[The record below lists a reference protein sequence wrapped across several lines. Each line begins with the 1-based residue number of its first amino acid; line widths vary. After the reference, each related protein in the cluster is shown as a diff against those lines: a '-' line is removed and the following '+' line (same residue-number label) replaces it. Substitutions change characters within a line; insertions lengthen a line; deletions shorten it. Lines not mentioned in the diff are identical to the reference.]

1 MSKYLEQFNKDIKK
15 LVEKLLLNFA
25 NVTNKTQNYED
36 YVDSIINYINEHSL
50 DYISRK
56 NDVLNRFEGLKE
68 KLELN
73 NQNEKSQLLQNYLN
87 RLKTIYEKKTP
98 AQKDNLYSY
107 INLVIRLAYSP
118 LKTRVNI
125 EYLKEQFENRYL
137 SNQYGGYDINK
148 DYYDKV
154 NQIEPANTV
163 EIPEVDYNEKTP
175 SISEDEEVE
184 EENEKSK
191 NDISESKYDDKNII
205 MESENKNDNI
215 IINNKKNDI
224 IKLDFT
230 YEGQLEKGLVNN
242 ILEYLFKSKSKLFA
256 DKDYFNKMPKIYF
269 NYMLAANT
277 RLSDNLITKYEQ
289 VSSDFILFRVLN
301 LFIEEYK
308 SDDASNTKENFMNQF
323 FNINTIDIPNNLLKD
338 ILSDVYKRRKQISY
352 LRKIGVN
359 FEKAGIQSL
368 MSDKLVFLINQFL
381 NIHDNVLTS
390 FIKIFYIQKG
400 QIEKDYMDKIF
411 INDSFKTN
419 LNFLDSIIDYS
430 NYYIYNEIIVNKN
443 KFTLMRFMNIYT
455 EQFEP
460 IIKYFCL
467 ILNYLFKII
476 TKIASSNKNQN
487 CIVNKYIIDTLYYYS
502 KSERK
507 LYSEIFIH
515 LMDAYIKLIYEFIL
529 NGNLIDIND
538 EFFIDNVNLKFS
550 NDSQKIKSIFFF
562 DQNYIINDWVNCFK
576 IRSFSF
582 DGKEMAC
589 VPIPFMID
597 DLHFK
602 ILETGKTTFLLKN
615 VKVIDFYSE
624 LNRDV
629 LNEREFNFVDKNTVS
644 KKMETDD
651 IIKKKYIND
660 LEEISNNL
668 KIEKNNLVLT
678 NHEINEFKFSRKG
691 APVPEFI
698 TDFQNGNLQ
707 NINKIIN
714 DDEIDFNDF
723 GCFNEDIIDINNQ
736 QKQLKKEK
744 AKDNLISLTIP
755 EKNDSNKEMKNIY
768 KLTIDNILSNTK
780 EEVNKISP
788 DSNIHN
794 IDMVLHYLYI
804 NHILKINRVIN
815 AKFIDILISRTNIMK
830 NFNLLFNICLFNA
843 GFSMN
848 NFIIELN
855 NYIYRKS
862 ENENMLNIHNNF
874 FLENILYELASSPMS
889 DLSPFKDEIYKNI
902 KISFVDSIK
911 SYLIISSEDILILK
925 YKSELPASIFYN
937 DKVMIL
943 YNRIFNYL
951 VKIKR
956 SFALIRNINLD
967 KQLKKAENISENK
980 KIKLLVLYLIEYRSL
995 ILNFANNLE
1004 LYLFHF
1010 VVEPFIIK
1018 FKGKIDEVNSIDQ
1031 FIYHHNKFLKDIAFF
1046 FGLSNQN
1053 YLNDLYDILN
1063 LIIGFPILMDRFF
1076 MLDLDDIE
1084 DEEKQKLYIDIFNN
1098 TENFKAKIDNINK
1111 HLNQMKEKLLN
1122 P

>member
-242 ILEYLFKSKSKLFA
+242 ILEYLYKSKSKLFA

-411 INDSFKTN
+411 INDSFRTN

-668 KIEKNNLVLT
+668 KIEKNNLVIT
-678 NHEINEFKFSRKG
+678 NHEINEYKFSRNG

-698 TDFQNGNLQ
+698 ADFQNGNLK

-723 GCFNEDIIDINNQ
+723 GCFNEDLIDINAK
-736 QKQLKKEK
+736 QKPLEKEM
-744 AKDNLISLTIP
+744 AKDNLITLTVP
-755 EKNDSNKEMKNIY
+755 EKNESNKEMKNIY
-768 KLTIDNILSNTK
+768 KMTIDNILSNSK

-815 AKFIDILISRTNIMK
+815 AKFIDILISRTNILK

-951 VKIKR
+951 VKFKR

-1018 FKGKIDEVNSIDQ
+1018 FKQKIDEVNSIDQ

>member
-1 MSKYLEQFNKDIKK
+1 MSKYLEKFNKDTKK

-25 NVTNKTQNYED
+25 NVTNKTQNYDE

-50 DYISRK
+50 DYVSRK

-87 RLKTIYEKKTP
+87 RLQTIYEKKSP
-98 AQKDNLYSY
+98 VQKDNLYSY
-107 INLVIRLAYSP
+107 INLIMRLAYSP

-148 DYYDKV
+148 DYYDKI
-154 NQIEPANTV
+154 NQIEPGNTV

-175 SISEDEEVE
+175 SISEDEELE
-184 EENEKSK
+184 EENENSK
-191 NDISESKYDDKNII
+191 NDINESKVNNII
-205 MESENKNDNI
+205 MEHEKMNDNI

-230 YEGQLEKGLVNN
+230 YEGQVEKGLVNN
-242 ILEYLFKSKSKLFA
+242 ILEYLYKSKSKLFN

-277 RLSDNLITKYEQ
+277 RLSDNLIAKYEQ

-301 LFIEEYK
+301 LFIEDYN
-308 SDDASNTKENFMNQF
+308 SDDASNTKENFYNQF
-323 FNINTIDIPNNLLKD
+323 LNINTTDIPNNLLKD
-338 ILSDVYKRRKQISY
+338 ILSSVYKRRMQISY
-352 LRKIGVN
+352 LRKIRVN
-359 FEKAGIQSL
+359 FEKAGIHSL
-368 MSDKLVFLINQFL
+368 MSDKLIYLINRFL
-381 NIHDNVLTS
+381 NIHDNVITS
-390 FIKIFYIQKG
+390 LIKIFYIQKG

-411 INDSFKTN
+411 INDSFRTN

-443 KFTLMRFMNIYT
+443 KFTLMRFMNIYS

-467 ILNYLFKII
+467 ILNYLFKVI
-476 TKIASSNKNQN
+476 TKVTSSNKNQN
-487 CIVNKYIIDTLYYYS
+487 CVVNKYIIDTLYYYS

-507 LYSEIFIH
+507 IYSEIFIH

-562 DQNYIINDWVNCFK
+562 DQNYTINDWVNCFK

-582 DGKEMAC
+582 EGKEMAC

-629 LNEREFNFVDKNTVS
+629 LNEREFNFVEKNNNS
-644 KKMETDD
+644 KKIETDD

-723 GCFNEDIIDINNQ
+723 GCFNEDLIDINNQ

-815 AKFIDILISRTNIMK
+815 AKFIDILITRTNIMK

-855 NYIYRKS
+855 NYICRKT
-862 ENENMLNIHNNF
+862 ENENVLNIHNNF
-874 FLENILYELASSPMS
+874 FLENILYELSSSPMS
-889 DLSPFKDEIYKNI
+889 DLSPYKDEIYKNI
-902 KISFVDSIK
+902 KISFSDNIK
-911 SYLIISSEDILILK
+911 SYLIISNEDILILK
-925 YKSELPASIFYN
+925 YKSELPASIFFN
-937 DKVMIL
+937 DKIMLL
-943 YNRIFNYL
+943 YNKIFNYL

-967 KQLKKAENISENK
+967 KKLKKAENISENQK
-980 KIKLLVLYLIEYRSL
+980 TKLLVLYLIEYRSL
-995 ILNFANNLE
+995 ILNIANNLE

-1018 FKGKIDEVNSIDQ
+1018 FKEKIEDVNSIDQ
-1031 FIYHHNKFLKDIAFF
+1031 FINNHYKFLKDIAFF

-1053 YLNDLYDILN
+1053 YLKDLYNVLN

-1084 DEEKQKLYIDIFNN
+1084 DGEKQKLYIDIFNN
-1098 TENFKAKIDNINK
+1098 TENFKSKIENINK

>member
-1 MSKYLEQFNKDIKK
+1 MSKYLEKFNKDTKK

-25 NVTNKTQNYED
+25 NVTNKTQNYDE

-50 DYISRK
+50 DYVSRK

-87 RLKTIYEKKTP
+87 RLQTIYEKKSP
-98 AQKDNLYSY
+98 VQKDNLYSY
-107 INLVIRLAYSP
+107 INLIMRLAYSP

-148 DYYDKV
+148 DYYDKI
-154 NQIEPANTV
+154 NQIEPGNTV

-175 SISEDEEVE
+175 SISEDEELE
-184 EENEKSK
+184 EENENSK
-191 NDISESKYDDKNII
+191 NDINESKVNNII
-205 MESENKNDNI
+205 MEHEKMNDNI

-230 YEGQLEKGLVNN
+230 YEGQVEKGLVNN
-242 ILEYLFKSKSKLFA
+242 ILEYLYKSKSKLFN

-277 RLSDNLITKYEQ
+277 RLSDNLIAKYEQ

-301 LFIEEYK
+301 LFIEDYN
-308 SDDASNTKENFMNQF
+308 SDDASNTKENFYNQF
-323 FNINTIDIPNNLLKD
+323 LNINTTDIPNNLLKD
-338 ILSDVYKRRKQISY
+338 ILSSVYKRRMQISY
-352 LRKIGVN
+352 LRKIRVN
-359 FEKAGIQSL
+359 FEKAGIHSL
-368 MSDKLVFLINQFL
+368 MSDKLVYLINRFL
-381 NIHDNVLTS
+381 NIHDNVITS

-411 INDSFKTN
+411 INDSFRTN

-443 KFTLMRFMNIYT
+443 KFTLMRFMNIYS

-467 ILNYLFKII
+467 ILNYLFKV
-476 TKIASSNKNQN
+476 IAKVTSSNKNQN
-487 CIVNKYIIDTLYYYS
+487 CVVNKYIIDTLYYYS

-507 LYSEIFIH
+507 IYSEIFIH

-562 DQNYIINDWVNCFK
+562 DQNYTINDWVNCFK

-582 DGKEMAC
+582 EGKEMAC

-629 LNEREFNFVDKNTVS
+629 LNEREFNFVEKNNNS
-644 KKMETDD
+644 KKIETDD

-668 KIEKNNLVLT
+668 IIEKNNLVLT

-815 AKFIDILISRTNIMK
+815 AKFIDILISRTNIIK

-1018 FKGKIDEVNSIDQ
+1018 FKQKIDEVNSIDQ

>member
-36 YVDSIINYINEHSL
+36 YVGSIMNYINEHSL
-50 DYISRK
+50 DYVSRK
-56 NDVLNRFEGLKE
+56 NDVINRFEGLKE

-87 RLKTIYEKKTP
+87 RLQTIYEKKSP
-98 AQKDNLYSY
+98 VQKDNLYSY
-107 INLVIRLAYSP
+107 INLIIRLAYSP

-154 NQIEPANTV
+154 NQIEPVNTV

-175 SISEDEEVE
+175 SISEDEEAE
-184 EENEKSK
+184 EDNENSK
-191 NDISESKYDDKNII
+191 NDINESKSDKNII
-205 MESENKNDNI
+205 MDSENINDNI

-230 YEGQLEKGLVNN
+230 YEGQMEKGLVSD
-242 ILEYLFKSKSKLFA
+242 ILEYLYKSKSKLFA

-277 RLSDNLITKYEQ
+277 RLSDNLIAKYEQ

-301 LFIEEYK
+301 LFIEEYS

-323 FNINTIDIPNNLLKD
+323 FNINTTDIPNNLLKD

-352 LRKIGVN
+352 LRKIRIN
-359 FEKAGIQSL
+359 FEKAGIHSL

-411 INDSFKTN
+411 INDSFRTN

-443 KFTLMRFMNIYT
+443 KFTLMRFMNIYS

-476 TKIASSNKNQN
+476 TKSSSLNKNQN

-538 EFFIDNVNLKFS
+538 EFFIDNVNLNFS
-550 NDSQKIKSIFFF
+550 NNSQKIKSIFFF

-582 DGKEMAC
+582 EGKEMAC

-629 LNEREFNFVDKNTVS
+629 LNEREFNFVDKKIIS
-644 KKMETDD
+644 KKFERDD
-651 IIKKKYIND
+651 TLKKKYIND

-668 KIEKNNLVLT
+668 KIEKNNLVIT
-678 NHEINEFKFSRKG
+678 NQEINEFKFSRKG

-723 GCFNEDIIDINNQ
+723 GYFKEDLLDINA
-736 QKQLKKEK
+736 KPEPMKKEK
-744 AKDNLISLTIP
+744 AQDNLISLTIP

-815 AKFIDILISRTNIMK
+815 TKFIDILISRTNIMK

-843 GFSMN
+843 GFSLN

-889 DLSPFKDEIYKNI
+889 DLSPFKEEIYRNI
-902 KISFVDSIK
+902 KISFVDNIK
-911 SYLIISSEDILILK
+911 SYLIISGEDILILK
-925 YKSELPASIFYN
+925 YKSELPASIFFN
-937 DKVMIL
+937 DKVMLL

-995 ILNFANNLE
+995 ILNIANNLE

-1018 FKGKIDEVNSIDQ
+1018 FKQKIDEVNSIDQ
-1031 FIYHHNKFLKDIAFF
+1031 FINNHNKFLKDIAFF
-1046 FGLSNQN
+1046 FGLSNQS
-1053 YLNDLYDILN
+1053 YLSNLYDILN
-1063 LIIGFPILMDRFF
+1063 LIIGFPILIDRFF

-1098 TENFKAKIDNINK
+1098 TENFKTKIENINK
-1111 HLNQMKEKLLN
+1111 YLNQMKEKLLN

>member
-242 ILEYLFKSKSKLFA
+242 ILEYLYKSKSKLFA

-323 FNINTIDIPNNLLKD
+323 FNINTFDIPNNLLKD

-411 INDSFKTN
+411 INDSFRTN

-629 LNEREFNFVDKNTVS
+629 LNEREFNFVDKNIVS

-668 KIEKNNLVLT
+668 KIEKNNLVIT
-678 NHEINEFKFSRKG
+678 NHEINEYKFSRNG

-698 TDFQNGNLQ
+698 ADFQNGNLK

-723 GCFNEDIIDINNQ
+723 GCFNEDLIDINAK
-736 QKQLKKEK
+736 QKPLEKEM
-744 AKDNLISLTIP
+744 AKDNLITLTIP
-755 EKNDSNKEMKNIY
+755 EKNESNKEMKNIY
-768 KLTIDNILSNTK
+768 KMTIDNILSNSK

-1018 FKGKIDEVNSIDQ
+1018 FKQKIDEVNSIDQ

-1111 HLNQMKEKLLN
+1111 YLNQMKEKLLN

>member
-1 MSKYLEQFNKDIKK
+1 M
-15 LVEKLLLNFA
+15 
-25 NVTNKTQNYED
+25 
-36 YVDSIINYINEHSL
+36 

-205 MESENKNDNI
+205 IESENKNDNI

-242 ILEYLFKSKSKLFA
+242 ILEYLYKSKSKLFA

-323 FNINTIDIPNNLLKD
+323 FNINTIDIPNDLLKD

-515 LMDAYIKLIYEFIL
+515 LLDAYIKLIYEFIL

-589 VPIPFMID
+589 VPIPFMLD

-668 KIEKNNLVLT
+668 KIEKNNLVIT
-678 NHEINEFKFSRKG
+678 NHEINEYKFSRHS

-698 TDFQNGNLQ
+698 TDFQNGNLK

-723 GCFNEDIIDINNQ
+723 GCFNEDLIDINAK
-736 QKQLKKEK
+736 QKPLEKEK

-768 KLTIDNILSNTK
+768 KMTIDNILSNSK

-1018 FKGKIDEVNSIDQ
+1018 FKQKIDEVNSIDQ

>member
-191 NDISESKYDDKNII
+191 NDISESKYDKNII

-242 ILEYLFKSKSKLFA
+242 ILEYLYKSKSKLFA

-515 LMDAYIKLIYEFIL
+515 LLDAYIKLIYEFIL

-668 KIEKNNLVLT
+668 KIEKNNLVIT
-678 NHEINEFKFSRKG
+678 NHEINEYKFSRNG

-698 TDFQNGNLQ
+698 ADFQNGNLK

-723 GCFNEDIIDINNQ
+723 GCFNEDLIDINAK
-736 QKQLKKEK
+736 QKPLEKEK

-755 EKNDSNKEMKNIY
+755 EKNNSNKEMKNIY
-768 KLTIDNILSNTK
+768 KMTIDNILSNSK

>member
-668 KIEKNNLVLT
+668 KIEKNNLVIT
-678 NHEINEFKFSRKG
+678 NHEINEYKFSRNG

-698 TDFQNGNLQ
+698 TDFQNGNLK

-723 GCFNEDIIDINNQ
+723 GCFNEDLIDINAK
-736 QKQLKKEK
+736 QKPLEKEK

-768 KLTIDNILSNTK
+768 KMTIDNILSNSK

>member
-242 ILEYLFKSKSKLFA
+242 ILEYLYKSKSKLFA

-323 FNINTIDIPNNLLKD
+323 FNINTFDIPNNLLKD

-668 KIEKNNLVLT
+668 KIEKNNLVIT
-678 NHEINEFKFSRKG
+678 NHEINEYKFSRNG

-698 TDFQNGNLQ
+698 TDFQNGNLK

-723 GCFNEDIIDINNQ
+723 GCFNEDLIDINAK
-736 QKQLKKEK
+736 QKPLEKEM
-744 AKDNLISLTIP
+744 AKDNLIALTIP
-755 EKNDSNKEMKNIY
+755 EKNESNKEMKNIY
-768 KLTIDNILSNTK
+768 KMTIDNILSNSK

-804 NHILKINRVIN
+804 NHILKINRAIN
-815 AKFIDILISRTNIMK
+815 AKFIDILISRTNILK

-1046 FGLSNQN
+1046 FGLCNQN

>member
-629 LNEREFNFVDKNTVS
+629 LNEREFNFVDKNIVS

-668 KIEKNNLVLT
+668 KIEKNNLVIT
-678 NHEINEFKFSRKG
+678 NHEINEYKFSRNG

-698 TDFQNGNLQ
+698 ADFQNGNLK

-723 GCFNEDIIDINNQ
+723 GCFNEDLIDINAK
-736 QKQLKKEK
+736 QKPLEKEM
-744 AKDNLISLTIP
+744 AKDNLITLTIP
-755 EKNDSNKEMKNIY
+755 EKNESNKEMKNIY
-768 KLTIDNILSNTK
+768 KMTIDNILSNSK

-1018 FKGKIDEVNSIDQ
+1018 FKQKIDEVNSIDQ

>member
-242 ILEYLFKSKSKLFA
+242 ILEYLYKSKSKLFA

-515 LMDAYIKLIYEFIL
+515 LLDAYIKLIYEFIL
-529 NGNLIDIND
+529 NGDLIDIND

-668 KIEKNNLVLT
+668 KIEKNNLVIT
-678 NHEINEFKFSRKG
+678 NHEINEYKFSRNG

-698 TDFQNGNLQ
+698 TDFQNGNLK

-723 GCFNEDIIDINNQ
+723 GCFNEDLIDINAK
-736 QKQLKKEK
+736 QKPLEKEK

-768 KLTIDNILSNTK
+768 KMTIDNILSNSK

-1018 FKGKIDEVNSIDQ
+1018 FKQKIDEVNSIDQ

>member
-242 ILEYLFKSKSKLFA
+242 ILEYLYKSKSKLFA

-668 KIEKNNLVLT
+668 KIEKNNLVIT
-678 NHEINEFKFSRKG
+678 NHEINEYKFSRNG

-698 TDFQNGNLQ
+698 ADFQNGNLK

-723 GCFNEDIIDINNQ
+723 GCFNEDLIDINAK
-736 QKQLKKEK
+736 QKPLEKEK

-768 KLTIDNILSNTK
+768 KMTIDNILSNSK

-1018 FKGKIDEVNSIDQ
+1018 FKQKIDEVNSIDQ

>member
-242 ILEYLFKSKSKLFA
+242 ILEYLYKSKSKLFA

-615 VKVIDFYSE
+615 VNVIDFYSE

-629 LNEREFNFVDKNTVS
+629 LNEREFNFVDKNIVS

-668 KIEKNNLVLT
+668 KIEKNNLVIT
-678 NHEINEFKFSRKG
+678 NHEINEYKFSRNG

-698 TDFQNGNLQ
+698 ADFQNGNLK

-723 GCFNEDIIDINNQ
+723 GCFNEDLIDINAK
-736 QKQLKKEK
+736 QKPLEKEM
-744 AKDNLISLTIP
+744 AKDNLIALTIP
-755 EKNDSNKEMKNIY
+755 EKNESNKEMKNIY
-768 KLTIDNILSNTK
+768 KMTIDNILSNSK

-815 AKFIDILISRTNIMK
+815 AKFIDILLSRTNILK

-1018 FKGKIDEVNSIDQ
+1018 FKQKIDEVNSIDQ

>member
-1 MSKYLEQFNKDIKK
+1 MSKYLEKFNKDTKK

-25 NVTNKTQNYED
+25 NVTNKTQNYDE

-50 DYISRK
+50 DYVSRK

-87 RLKTIYEKKTP
+87 RLQTIYEKKSP
-98 AQKDNLYSY
+98 VQKDNLYSY
-107 INLVIRLAYSP
+107 INLIMRLAYSP

-148 DYYDKV
+148 DYYDKI
-154 NQIEPANTV
+154 NQIEPGNTV

-175 SISEDEEVE
+175 SISEDEELE
-184 EENEKSK
+184 EENENSK
-191 NDISESKYDDKNII
+191 NDINESKVNNII
-205 MESENKNDNI
+205 MEHEKMNDNI

-230 YEGQLEKGLVNN
+230 YEGQVEKGLVNN
-242 ILEYLFKSKSKLFA
+242 ILEYLYKSKSKLFN

-277 RLSDNLITKYEQ
+277 RLSDNLIAKYEQ

-301 LFIEEYK
+301 LFIEDYN
-308 SDDASNTKENFMNQF
+308 SDDASNTKENFYNQF
-323 FNINTIDIPNNLLKD
+323 LNINTTDIPNNLLKD
-338 ILSDVYKRRKQISY
+338 ILSSVYKRRMQISY
-352 LRKIGVN
+352 LRKIRVN
-359 FEKAGIQSL
+359 FEKAGIHSL
-368 MSDKLVFLINQFL
+368 MSDKLVYLINRFL
-381 NIHDNVLTS
+381 NIHDNVITS

-411 INDSFKTN
+411 INDSFRTN

-443 KFTLMRFMNIYT
+443 KFTLMRFMNIYS

-467 ILNYLFKII
+467 ILNYLFKVI
-476 TKIASSNKNQN
+476 TKVTSSNKNQN
-487 CIVNKYIIDTLYYYS
+487 CVVNKYIIDTLYYYS

-507 LYSEIFIH
+507 IYSEIFIH

-562 DQNYIINDWVNCFK
+562 DQNYTINDWVNCFK

-582 DGKEMAC
+582 EGKEMAC

-629 LNEREFNFVDKNTVS
+629 LNEREFNFVEKNNNS
-644 KKMETDD
+644 KKIETDD

-815 AKFIDILISRTNIMK
+815 TKFIDILISRTNIIK

-862 ENENMLNIHNNF
+862 ENENMLNIHSNF
-874 FLENILYELASSPMS
+874 ILENILYELASSPMS

-902 KISFVDSIK
+902 KISFVDNIK

-925 YKSELPASIFYN
+925 YKSELPASIFFN
-937 DKVMIL
+937 DKAMIL

-967 KQLKKAENISENK
+967 KKLKKAENISENK

-995 ILNFANNLE
+995 ILSIANNLE

-1010 VVEPFIIK
+1010 VVEPFIMK

-1031 FIYHHNKFLKDIAFF
+1031 FIYHHNKLLKDIAFF
-1046 FGLSNQN
+1046 FGLSNQS
-1053 YLNDLYDILN
+1053 YLSNLYDILN

-1098 TENFKAKIDNINK
+1098 TENFKFKVNNINN
-1111 HLNQMKEKLLN
+1111 HLNQMKEKLIN

>member
-1 MSKYLEQFNKDIKK
+1 MSKYLEKFNKDTKK

-25 NVTNKTQNYED
+25 NVTNKTQNYDE

-50 DYISRK
+50 DYVSRK

-87 RLKTIYEKKTP
+87 RLQTIYEKKSP
-98 AQKDNLYSY
+98 VQKDNLYSY
-107 INLVIRLAYSP
+107 INLIMRLAYSP

-148 DYYDKV
+148 DYYDKI
-154 NQIEPANTV
+154 NQIEPGNTV

-175 SISEDEEVE
+175 SISEDEELE
-184 EENEKSK
+184 EENENSK
-191 NDISESKYDDKNII
+191 NDINESKVNNII
-205 MESENKNDNI
+205 MEHEKMNDNI

-230 YEGQLEKGLVNN
+230 YEGQVEKGLVNN
-242 ILEYLFKSKSKLFA
+242 ILEYLYKSKSKLFN
-256 DKDYFNKMPKIYF
+256 DKDFFNKMPKIYF

-277 RLSDNLITKYEQ
+277 RLSDNLIAKYEQ

-301 LFIEEYK
+301 LFIEDYN
-308 SDDASNTKENFMNQF
+308 SDDASNTKENFYNQF
-323 FNINTIDIPNNLLKD
+323 LNINTTDIPNNLLKD
-338 ILSDVYKRRKQISY
+338 ILSSVYKRRMQISY
-352 LRKIGVN
+352 LRKIRVN
-359 FEKAGIQSL
+359 FEKAGIHSL
-368 MSDKLVFLINQFL
+368 MSDKLVYLINRFL
-381 NIHDNVLTS
+381 NIHDNVITS

-411 INDSFKTN
+411 INDSFRTN

-443 KFTLMRFMNIYT
+443 KFTLMRFMNIYS

-467 ILNYLFKII
+467 ILNYLFKVI
-476 TKIASSNKNQN
+476 TKVTSSNKNQN
-487 CIVNKYIIDTLYYYS
+487 CVVNKYIIDTLYYYS

-507 LYSEIFIH
+507 IYSEIFIQ

-562 DQNYIINDWVNCFK
+562 DQNYTINDWVNCFK

-582 DGKEMAC
+582 EGKEMAC

-629 LNEREFNFVDKNTVS
+629 LNEREFNFVEKNNNS
-644 KKMETDD
+644 KKIETDD

-668 KIEKNNLVLT
+668 KIEKNNLVIT

-723 GCFNEDIIDINNQ
+723 GCFNEDLIDINNQ

-794 IDMVLHYLYI
+794 IDMILHYLYI

-815 AKFIDILISRTNIMK
+815 AKFIDILITTTNIMK
-830 NFNLLFNICLFNA
+830 NFNLLLNICLFNA

-855 NYIYRKS
+855 NYICRKT
-862 ENENMLNIHNNF
+862 ENENVLNIHNNF
-874 FLENILYELASSPMS
+874 FLENILYELSSSPMS
-889 DLSPFKDEIYKNI
+889 DLSPYKDEIYKNI
-902 KISFVDSIK
+902 KISFSDNIK
-911 SYLIISSEDILILK
+911 SYLIISNEDILILK
-925 YKSELPASIFYN
+925 YKSELPASIFFN
-937 DKVMIL
+937 DKIMLL
-943 YNRIFNYL
+943 YNKIFNYL

-967 KQLKKAENISENK
+967 KKLKKAENISENQK
-980 KIKLLVLYLIEYRSL
+980 TKLLVLYLIEYRSL
-995 ILNFANNLE
+995 ILNIANNF
-1004 LYLFHF
+1004 FH
-1010 VVEPFIIK
+1010 I
-1018 FKGKIDEVNSIDQ
+1018 ST
-1031 FIYHHNKFLKDIAFF
+1031 L
-1046 FGLSNQN
+1046 
-1053 YLNDLYDILN
+1053 
-1063 LIIGFPILMDRFF
+1063 
-1076 MLDLDDIE
+1076 
-1084 DEEKQKLYIDIFNN
+1084 
-1098 TENFKAKIDNINK
+1098 
-1111 HLNQMKEKLLN
+1111 
-1122 P
+1122 

>member
-15 LVEKLLLNFA
+15 LVGKLLLNFA

-50 DYISRK
+50 DYVSRK

-242 ILEYLFKSKSKLFA
+242 ILEYLYKSKSKLFA

-411 INDSFKTN
+411 INDSFRTN

-668 KIEKNNLVLT
+668 KIEKNNLVIT
-678 NHEINEFKFSRKG
+678 NHEINEYKFSRNG

-698 TDFQNGNLQ
+698 ADFQNGNLK

-723 GCFNEDIIDINNQ
+723 GCFNEDLIDINAK
-736 QKQLKKEK
+736 QKPLEKEM
-744 AKDNLISLTIP
+744 AKDNLITLTIP
-755 EKNDSNKEMKNIY
+755 EKNESNKEMKNIY
-768 KLTIDNILSNTK
+768 KMTIDNILSNSK
-780 EEVNKISP
+780 EQVNKISP

-815 AKFIDILISRTNIMK
+815 AKFIDILISRTNILK

-1018 FKGKIDEVNSIDQ
+1018 FKQKIDEVNSIDQ

-1098 TENFKAKIDNINK
+1098 TENFKAKIENINK

>member
-242 ILEYLFKSKSKLFA
+242 ILEYLYKSKSKLFA

-668 KIEKNNLVLT
+668 KIEKNNLVIT
-678 NHEINEFKFSRKG
+678 NHEINEYKFSRNG

-698 TDFQNGNLQ
+698 TDFQNGNLK

-723 GCFNEDIIDINNQ
+723 GCFNEDLIDINAK
-736 QKQLKKEK
+736 QKPLEKEM
-744 AKDNLISLTIP
+744 AKDNLITLTIP
-755 EKNDSNKEMKNIY
+755 EKNESNKEMKNIY
-768 KLTIDNILSNTK
+768 KMTIDNILSNSK

-794 IDMVLHYLYI
+794 IDMVLLYLYI

-1018 FKGKIDEVNSIDQ
+1018 FKQKIDEVNSIDQ

>member
-1 MSKYLEQFNKDIKK
+1 MSKYLEKFNKDTKK

-25 NVTNKTQNYED
+25 NVTNKTQNYDE

-50 DYISRK
+50 DYVSRK

-87 RLKTIYEKKTP
+87 RLQTIYEKKSP
-98 AQKDNLYSY
+98 VQKDNLYSY
-107 INLVIRLAYSP
+107 INLIMRLAYSP

-148 DYYDKV
+148 DYYDKI
-154 NQIEPANTV
+154 NQIEPGNTV

-175 SISEDEEVE
+175 SISEDEELE
-184 EENEKSK
+184 EENENSK
-191 NDISESKYDDKNII
+191 NDINESKVNNNI
-205 MESENKNDNI
+205 MEHEKMNDNI

-230 YEGQLEKGLVNN
+230 YEGQVEKGLVNN
-242 ILEYLFKSKSKLFA
+242 ILEYLYKSKSKLFN

-277 RLSDNLITKYEQ
+277 RLSDNLIAKYEQ

-301 LFIEEYK
+301 LFIEDYN
-308 SDDASNTKENFMNQF
+308 SDDASNTKENFYNQF
-323 FNINTIDIPNNLLKD
+323 LNINTTDIPNNLLKD
-338 ILSDVYKRRKQISY
+338 ILSSVYKRRMQISY
-352 LRKIGVN
+352 LRKIRVN
-359 FEKAGIQSL
+359 FAKAGIHSL
-368 MSDKLVFLINQFL
+368 MSDKLVYLINRFL
-381 NIHDNVLTS
+381 NIHDNVITS

-411 INDSFKTN
+411 INDSFRTN

-443 KFTLMRFMNIYT
+443 KFTLMRFMNIYS

-467 ILNYLFKII
+467 IWNYLFKVI
-476 TKIASSNKNQN
+476 TKVTSSNKNQN
-487 CIVNKYIIDTLYYYS
+487 CVVNKYIIDTLYYYS

-507 LYSEIFIH
+507 IYSEIFIH

-562 DQNYIINDWVNCFK
+562 DKNYTINDWVNCFK

-582 DGKEMAC
+582 EGKEMAC

-629 LNEREFNFVDKNTVS
+629 LNEREFNFVEKNNNS
-644 KKMETDD
+644 KKIETDD

-668 KIEKNNLVLT
+668 KIEKNNLVIT
-678 NHEINEFKFSRKG
+678 NHEINEYKFSRNG

-698 TDFQNGNLQ
+698 TDFQNGNLK

-723 GCFNEDIIDINNQ
+723 GCFNEDLIDINAK
-736 QKQLKKEK
+736 QKPLEKEK

-768 KLTIDNILSNTK
+768 KMTIDNILSNSK

>member
-184 EENEKSK
+184 EENGKSK

-242 ILEYLFKSKSKLFA
+242 ILEYLYKSKSKLFA

-411 INDSFKTN
+411 INDSFRTN

-430 NYYIYNEIIVNKN
+430 NYYIFNEIIVNKN

-629 LNEREFNFVDKNTVS
+629 LNEREFNFVDKNIVS

-668 KIEKNNLVLT
+668 KIEKNNLVIT
-678 NHEINEFKFSRKG
+678 NHEINEYKFSRNG

-698 TDFQNGNLQ
+698 TDFQNGNLK

-723 GCFNEDIIDINNQ
+723 GCFNEDLIDINAK
-736 QKQLKKEK
+736 QKPLEKEMV
-744 AKDNLISLTIP
+744 KDNLISLTIP

-768 KLTIDNILSNTK
+768 KMTIDNILSNSK

-1018 FKGKIDEVNSIDQ
+1018 FKQKIDEVNSIDQ

-1084 DEEKQKLYIDIFNN
+1084 VEEKQKLYIDIFNN

>member
-242 ILEYLFKSKSKLFA
+242 ILEYLYKSKSKLFA

-323 FNINTIDIPNNLLKD
+323 FNINTFDIPNNLLKD

-411 INDSFKTN
+411 INDSFRTN

-668 KIEKNNLVLT
+668 KIEKNNLVIT
-678 NHEINEFKFSRKG
+678 NHEINEYKFSRNG

-698 TDFQNGNLQ
+698 TDFQNGNLK

-723 GCFNEDIIDINNQ
+723 GCFNEDLIDINAK
-736 QKQLKKEK
+736 QKPLEKEK

-768 KLTIDNILSNTK
+768 KMTIDNILSNSK

>member
-242 ILEYLFKSKSKLFA
+242 ILEYLYKSKSKLFA

-668 KIEKNNLVLT
+668 KIEKNNLVIT
-678 NHEINEFKFSRKG
+678 NHEINEYKFSRHS

-698 TDFQNGNLQ
+698 TDFQNGNLK

-723 GCFNEDIIDINNQ
+723 GCFNEDLIDINAK
-736 QKQLKKEK
+736 QKPLEKEK

-768 KLTIDNILSNTK
+768 KMTIDNILSNSK

-874 FLENILYELASSPMS
+874 FLENILYELASSPIS

>member
-1 MSKYLEQFNKDIKK
+1 MSKYLEQFNQEIKI
-15 LVEKLLLNFA
+15 LVGKLLENFA
-25 NVTNKTQNYED
+25 NLSNKNKNYDE
-36 YVDSIINYINEHSL
+36 YVVSIINYINEHSL

-56 NDVLNRFEGLKE
+56 NDVLKRVEGLKE

-73 NQNEKSQLLQNYLN
+73 NQNEKSELLKNYIN
-87 RLKTIYEKKTP
+87 RLETIYQNKTP
-98 AQKDNLYSY
+98 VEKDNLYSY
-107 INLVIRLAYSP
+107 INLIIRLAYSP

-137 SNQYGGYDINK
+137 SNQYGGYDISK

-154 NQIEPANTV
+154 NQIENIKTV

-175 SISEDEEVE
+175 SISEE
-184 EENEKSK
+184 EEEQNENSQEYHSG
-191 NDISESKYDDKNII
+191 IEKNII
-205 MESENKNDNI
+205 IENKNINI
-215 IINNKKNDI
+215 NEKININNEKNEI
-224 IKLDFT
+224 MKLDFT
-230 YEGQLEKGLVNN
+230 YEGQKEKGLVNN
-242 ILEYLFKSKSKLFA
+242 LVEYLFKAKSKLFE
-256 DKDYFNKMPKIYF
+256 DKNYFNKMPKIYF
-269 NYMLAANT
+269 NYMLAVNT

-289 VSSDFILFRVLN
+289 VSSDFILFRILN

-308 SDDASNTKENFMNQF
+308 TDDASNTKENFINQF
-323 FNINTIDIPNNLLKD
+323 FNLNTTDIPNNLLKN
-338 ILSDVYKRRKQISY
+338 ILSEIYKRRKQISY
-352 LRKIGVN
+352 LRKIRIS
-359 FEKAGIQSL
+359 FEKAGIHSL
-368 MSDKLVFLINQFL
+368 MSDKLVFLINQFI
-381 NIHDNVLTS
+381 NIHDNAISS
-390 FIKIFYIQKG
+390 FSKIMYIQKG
-400 QIEKDYMDKIF
+400 QIEKDYFDKIF
-411 INDSFKTN
+411 INDSFRTK
-419 LNFLDSIIDYS
+419 LNFLDSIIDYI

-443 KFTLMRFMNIYT
+443 KFTLMRFMNIYK
-455 EQFEP
+455 EQFGP

-476 TKIASSNKNQN
+476 TKISTSNKNN
-487 CIVNKYIIDTLYYYS
+487 NYIVNKYIIDTLYYFS

-515 LMDAYIKLIYEFIL
+515 LMDSYVKLIYEFIL

-538 EFFIDNVNLKFS
+538 EFFIDNVNKKNS
-550 NDSQKIKSIFFF
+550 NDIQKIKSIFFF

-582 DGKEMAC
+582 EGNEMAC
-589 VPIPFMID
+589 VPIPFMLE

-602 ILETGKTTFLLKN
+602 ILETGKTIFLLKN

-629 LNEREFNFVDKNTVS
+629 LNEREFSFINKEIAP
-644 KKMETDD
+644 KKMETEEN
-651 IIKKKYIND
+651 IKNKYIND
-660 LEEISNNL
+660 LEEISQKLKREKDNL
-668 KIEKNNLVLT
+668 IIKNEEV
-678 NHEINEFKFSRKG
+678 NEFKFSRKG
-691 APVPEFI
+691 APVPKFI
-698 TDFQNGNLQ
+698 TDFQSGNFE

-723 GCFNEDIIDINNQ
+723 EVFNNELIDINIE
-736 QKQLKKEK
+736 QKPLTKEK
-744 AKDNLISLTIP
+744 HRDNLISLTIP
-755 EKNDSNKEMKNIY
+755 EKNDSNEEMKQIY
-768 KLTIDNILSNTK
+768 NLTIDNIILNNK
-780 EEVNKISP
+780 EEINKVSP

-815 AKFIDILISRTNIMK
+815 AKFIDILISRIKIME

-843 GFSMN
+843 GFCMN
-848 NFIIELN
+848 NFIIKLN
-855 NYIYRKS
+855 NYICKKGG
-862 ENENMLNIHNNF
+862 NDNILNINSNY
-874 FLENILYELASSPMS
+874 FLDTTLYELASANMS
-889 DLSPFKDEIYKNI
+889 DLNPYKDEIYKYI
-902 KISFVDSIK
+902 KISFIDDIK
-911 SYLIISSEDILILK
+911 SYLIISSEDILLLK
-925 YKSELPASIFYN
+925 YNCELPASIFFN
-937 DKVMIL
+937 DKIILL

-956 SFALIRNINLD
+956 SFSLIRNINLD
-967 KQLKKAENISENK
+967 KKLKKAENISENQ

-1010 VVEPFIIK
+1010 VVEPFIKK
-1018 FKGKIDEVNSIDQ
+1018 FKEKIEEVNSIDQ
-1031 FIYHHNKFLKDIAFF
+1031 FINNHDRFLKDIAFY

-1053 YLNDLYDILN
+1053 YMKNLYDTLN

-1076 MLDLDDIE
+1076 MLDLDDIG

-1098 TENFKAKIDNINK
+1098 TENFKAMVDNINK
-1111 HLNQMKEKLLN
+1111 SLNILREKLLN

>member
-242 ILEYLFKSKSKLFA
+242 ILEYLYKSKSKLFA

-668 KIEKNNLVLT
+668 KIEKNNLVIT
-678 NHEINEFKFSRKG
+678 NHEINEYKFSRNG

-698 TDFQNGNLQ
+698 TDFQNGNLK

-723 GCFNEDIIDINNQ
+723 GCFNEDLIDINAK
-736 QKQLKKEK
+736 QKPLEKEK

-768 KLTIDNILSNTK
+768 KMTIDNILSNSK
-780 EEVNKISP
+780 EQVNKISP

-1084 DEEKQKLYIDIFNN
+1084 DKEKQKLYIDIFNN

>member
-242 ILEYLFKSKSKLFA
+242 ILEYLYKSKSKLFA

-323 FNINTIDIPNNLLKD
+323 FNINTFDIPNNLLKD

-411 INDSFKTN
+411 INESFRTN

-629 LNEREFNFVDKNTVS
+629 LNEREFNFVDKNIVS

-668 KIEKNNLVLT
+668 KIEKNNLVIT
-678 NHEINEFKFSRKG
+678 NHEINEYKFSRNG

-698 TDFQNGNLQ
+698 ADFQNGNLK

-723 GCFNEDIIDINNQ
+723 GCFNEDLIDINAK
-736 QKQLKKEK
+736 QKPLEKEM
-744 AKDNLISLTIP
+744 AKDNLITLTIP
-755 EKNDSNKEMKNIY
+755 EKNESNKEMKNIY
-768 KLTIDNILSNTK
+768 KMTIDNILSNSK

-815 AKFIDILISRTNIMK
+815 AKFIDILISRTNILK

-874 FLENILYELASSPMS
+874 FFFFFLYELASSPMS

-937 DKVMIL
+937 DKVMII

-1018 FKGKIDEVNSIDQ
+1018 FKQKIDEVNSIDQ